1 MNIFRCGHCKRMQPT
16 WQQLA
21 LKFVGDEKVKIG
33 KVDCTLTENRDL
45 CSEQDVQGF
54 PTIFIYKNGEKITE
68 YNGNR
73 SLEDMFDFVKSHL
86 TVDKSR
92 DEL

>member
-1 MNIFRCGHCKRMQPT
+1 MQPT

-73 SLEDMFDFVKSHL
+73 SLEDMFDFVRSHL
-86 TVDKSR
+86 TVDKTR

>member
-1 MNIFRCGHCKRMQPT
+1 MQPT

-21 LKFVGDEKVKIG
+21 MKFVGNERVKIA

-54 PTIFIYKNGEKITE
+54 PTIFIYQDGDKITE

-73 SLEDMFDFVKSHL
+73 SLEDMYEFVSSHIK
-86 TVDKSR
+86 TDKSR